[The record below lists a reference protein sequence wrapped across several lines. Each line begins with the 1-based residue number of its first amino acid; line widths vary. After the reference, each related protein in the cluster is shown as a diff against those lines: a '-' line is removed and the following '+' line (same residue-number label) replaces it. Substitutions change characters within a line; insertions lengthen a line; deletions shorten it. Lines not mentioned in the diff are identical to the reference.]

1 MEGTKDARDRY
12 TADSQL
18 HWPDVNAVSRLS
30 IGGICLY
37 KHLQQSGITDE
48 WLLAQAVAPR
58 IANEFCND
66 VAAILAK
73 PLLWA
78 CMEEESMIDL
88 LVPADIKR
96 DVVAAFVQLQS
107 AVPDGT
113 NPIERVEVIASESGG

>member
-1 MEGTKDARDRY
+1 M
-12 TADSQL
+12 
-18 HWPDVNAVSRLS
+18 
-30 IGGICLY
+30 
-37 KHLQQSGITDE
+37 
-48 WLLAQAVAPR
+48 APH
-58 IANEFCND
+58 IASVFGD
-66 VAAILAK
+66 GVAAILAK

-113 NPIERVEVIASESGG
+113 NPIERVEVIARSSIPMVDSTRLVG